1 MRGFFLKVIR
11 LSHHSEEILRFRSIL
26 SVVAGIVILLELLF
40 DFIGITVLAT
50 HILDYVLLIVLII
63 LVAFSAIKEFKE
75 HPFNIDFLM
84 TVAAVSATWIGAIHE
99 ALLVLILFNFAEY
112 VEEKTTDKLR
122 KTVHEFSKIIPKKTY
137 KYENGRLVE
146 VNVNELTVGDEIL
159 IKPGQRVPVDGVILQ
174 GETAIDVS
182 TITGES
188 IPIDVKPKDQILS
201 GSINLTNSVRVKV
214 IKPFKDSTVSRIMQ
228 LVLEAQERKAKIE
241 RFIDRFSVVY
251 TPIVLI
257 LAIATVLV
265 PVLIFSQPFK
275 LWLYRSLILIV
286 LACPSAFIISTPIT
300 YFVGLTRA
308 MKSGL
313 IVKGSIYLETLS
325 KVNAMAFD
333 KTGTLTENRL
343 VVKQVI
349 PINSSNEKEVL
360 KLAAF
365 LETHSNHPIAR
376 AIVDKAVQENINLN
390 SDNIRTV
397 EELPGLGLRA
407 IVDDVGEIVIGNE
420 RILSKL
426 NIKFS
431 SEKHSSLVREGKIVY
446 VARNGEVIGLIEI
459 EDVLRK
465 TAVEA
470 INELYKL
477 GLSHPI
483 MLTGD
488 NEPVARKIAKKLDI
502 KEYYANL
509 LPEDKVRIVRA
520 LKKQYNYISMVGDGI
535 NDAPALA
542 VSDVGIAIG
551 TAGNDIAIESADVA
565 VMSDDL
571 RRIPYLIRLSRK
583 VQLKLKMNLI
593 LAFSLKLFLMALGLL
608 GFIPLLIAVLG
619 DDGLTLLIIGNTVP
633 ILKYKEKL

>member
-1 MRGFFLKVIR
+1 M
-11 LSHHSEEILRFRSIL
+11 SHHSEEILRYRFIL

-40 DFIGITVLAT
+40 DFIGITVLAS

-63 LVAFSAIKEFKE
+63 PVAFSAIKEFKE
-75 HPFNIDFLM
+75 HPFNIDSLM
-84 TVAAVSATWIGAIHE
+84 TVAAISATWIGAIHE

-146 VNVNELTVGDEIL
+146 VDVNELIIGDEIL

-188 IPIDVKPKDQILS
+188 IPIDVKPGDQVLS
-201 GSINLTNSVRVKV
+201 GSINITNSIRVKV

-241 RFIDRFSVVY
+241 RFIDSFSVVY

-257 LAIATVLV
+257 LAIATVLI
-265 PVLIFSQPFK
+265 PVLIFSQSFK
-275 LWLYRSLILIV
+275 LWLYRSSILIV

-313 IVKGSIYLETLS
+313 IIKGSIYLETLS

-360 KLAAF
+360 KLAAL

-376 AIVDKAVQENINLN
+376 AIVDKAVRENINLD

-407 IVDDVGEIVIGNE
+407 IIDDVGEIVIGNE
-420 RILSKL
+420 RILTKL
-426 NIKFS
+426 DIKFS
-431 SEKHSSLVREGKIVY
+431 SEEHSSLVRESKIVY

-477 GLSHPI
+477 GLLHLI

-488 NEPVARKIAKKLDI
+488 NKPVARKIAKKLGI
-502 KEYYANL
+502 KEYCANL
-509 LPEDKVRIVRA
+509 LPEDKVRIVRE
-520 LKKQYNYISMVGDGI
+520 LKRQYNYVSMVGDGI

-593 LAFSLKLFLMALGLL
+593 LAFSLKLLLMALGLL

-633 ILKYKEKL
+633 ILKYEEKL